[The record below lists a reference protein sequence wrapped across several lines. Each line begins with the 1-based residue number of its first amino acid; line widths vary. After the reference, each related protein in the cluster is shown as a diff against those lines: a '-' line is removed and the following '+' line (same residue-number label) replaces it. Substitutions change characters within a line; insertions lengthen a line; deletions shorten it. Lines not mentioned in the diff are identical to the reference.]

1 MTSKHLK
8 EELRAIEIERQAA
21 LEKETNEK
29 QKKFIAGQ
37 LAMIGKVRKLLSK
50 P

>member
-1 MTSKHLK
+1 MTTKHLK
-8 EELRAIEIERQAA
+8 DELQVIEIERKAA

-37 LAMIGKVRKLLSK
+37 LAMIGKVKKLLSM

>member
-1 MTSKHLK
+1 MKTKVL
-8 EELRAIEIERQAA
+8 ENELYVIELERKAA

-37 LAMIGKVRKLLSK
+37 LAMIGKIRKLLSK